1 MTTTKQHYVPGAGIG
16 VLDVA
21 FGIVTDALEMA
32 TLTGIEAAGSVGAGL
47 LNGID
52 NAVGALAEATTPPA
66 ATAAP
71 APDFAAMLK
80 NCGPLNLGTDVSSQT
95 GVSREAA
102 CDVNLGETGQ
112 LSVANSFGKKS
123 ESSPAMSA

>member
-21 FGIVTDALEMA
+21 FGFVTDALEMA

-52 NAVGALAEATTPPA
+52 NAVGAMAEATTPP
-66 ATAAP
+66 AAP

-80 NCGPLNLGTDVSSQT
+80 NCGPLNLGIGESRK
-95 GVSREAA
+95 GVSLQEE

-112 LSVANSFGKKS
+112 LSVAAFFGKTR